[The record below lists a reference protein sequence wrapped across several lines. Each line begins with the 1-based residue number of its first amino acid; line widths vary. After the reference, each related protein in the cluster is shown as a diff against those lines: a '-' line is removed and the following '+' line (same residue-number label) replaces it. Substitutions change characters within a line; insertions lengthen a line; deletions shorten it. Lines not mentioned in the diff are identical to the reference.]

1 MLSPLPVL
9 PYGVGQDIVAGDI
22 ANRLF
27 RTVSNIIVASIEGRG
42 RWILGL
48 YDRLN
53 MAGLNEAGLFCGFG
67 PNCEEPTKWLF
78 ELLRF
83 FSAKDECYDT
93 AIEHYV
99 GLAEKYELTVIAQ
112 NINPDDL

>member
-9 PYGVGQDIVAGDI
+9 PYGVDQAIIAGDI
-22 ANRLF
+22 ASRLF
-27 RTVSNIIVASIEGRG
+27 RTVSNIIVTSMEGRG

-53 MAGLNEAGLFCGFG
+53 MAGLNEAGLFWGFG
-67 PNCEEPTKWLF
+67 PNCEEPAKWLF

-99 GLAEKYELTVIAQ
+99 DLAEKYDLTVIAH